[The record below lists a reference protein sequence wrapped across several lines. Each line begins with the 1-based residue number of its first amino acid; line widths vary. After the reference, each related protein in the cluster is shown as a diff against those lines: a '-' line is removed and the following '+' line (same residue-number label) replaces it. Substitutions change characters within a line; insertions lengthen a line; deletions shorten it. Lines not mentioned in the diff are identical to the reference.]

1 LPGLASNCNC
11 TSAFQEGGIKA
22 GCWWLTP
29 GILATQEAE
38 IRRNTVQSQ
47 PRQIVPRD
55 PISKKPFTKK
65 KKKRLM
71 ECLRVQALSSNPRIA
86 LKKKKRGWNHRLAA
100 PHPIPETFL

>member
-65 KKKRLM
+65 KKKKVDGLPQGVSP
-71 ECLRVQALSSNPRIA
+71 EFKPPYRIK
-86 LKKKKRGWNHRLAA
+86 KKKKRMESQACSTTSNS
-100 PHPIPETFL
+100 